1 MLETATAKILETG
14 LLGAI
19 IVIEGLIIW
28 YQYKRGNDQEDK
40 HFGDMKEVW
49 NNDVKWREEIKT
61 MLNNFFELIKGVKK

>member
-1 MLETATAKILETG
+1 MLENAAAKILETG

-19 IVIEGLIIW
+19 IVIEGFIIW

-40 HFGDMKEVW
+40 HFLDMKEVW

-61 MLNNFFELIKGVKK
+61 MLNNFFELIKGEKK